1 MRNIPIRQLITI
13 MTMIALLIA
22 VLVMQR
28 RCGTAMGNLFQA
40 IGPVASDGGVDAR
53 TTTDLTSH
61 DTARK

>member
-1 MRNIPIRQLITI
+1 MRNIPIRQVITI
-13 MTMIALLIA
+13 MTMVALLVA

-40 IGPVASDGGVDAR
+40 IGPLTTDGGVDAR

-61 DTARK
+61 DTPRK